1 MKILWIAAA
10 LAVTFDAVAASAAG
24 AGAKTAVKSTPETY
38 PNRPVR
44 IIVPFPPGGGV
55 DITNRILGS
64 KLTEVLG
71 QQIVIDNR
79 SGAAGNVGADI
90 AAKSTPDGY
99 TLFACNVASHGVSP
113 AIYKKLPYDAVK
125 DFAPISLIGT
135 TPNVLVIHP
144 SVPAKTVAEFVAHVK
159 AGGGKIPYATPGVG
173 TSPHMTMELFK
184 LATGI
189 TMVHVP
195 YKGGAPA
202 LQDVIGGHVV
212 GMFGNLAEQIG
223 AIRAGRTRA
232 LAVSSL
238 QRHRDLPDVP
248 TVVESGIPGFEVTAW
263 YGTCVPSAVPTPI
276 KDKLNAAVV
285 KTVNLPD
292 IRERYIQTSLDVR
305 PMTRDEFAGWINAEI
320 AKWKKVAQAA
330 NISLD
335 Y

>member
-1 MKILWIAAA
+1 MKIFWIAAA
-10 LAVTFDAVAASAAG
+10 LAVTFDAIAASATG
-24 AGAKTAVKSTPETY
+24 AGGKPAVKSTPETY

-71 QQIVIDNR
+71 QQVVIDNR

-125 DFAPISLIGT
+125 DLPPISLIGT

-144 SVPAKTVAEFVAHVK
+144 AVPAKNVQEFIAHVK

-202 LQDVIGGHVV
+202 LQDVMGGHVV
-212 GMFGNLAEQIG
+212 GMLGNLGEQIA
-223 AIRAGRTRA
+223 AIKAGRTRA

-238 QRHRDLPDVP
+238 QRHPMLPDVP
-248 TVVESGIPGFEVTAW
+248 TVAEAGIPGFEVTAW
-263 YGTCVPSAVPTPI
+263 YASCVPRAVPTPVLE
-276 KDKLNAAVV
+276 KLNAAIV
-285 KTVNLPD
+285 K
-292 IRERYIQTSLDVR
+292 
-305 PMTRDEFAGWINAEI
+305 
-320 AKWKKVAQAA
+320 
-330 NISLD
+330 
-335 Y
+335 